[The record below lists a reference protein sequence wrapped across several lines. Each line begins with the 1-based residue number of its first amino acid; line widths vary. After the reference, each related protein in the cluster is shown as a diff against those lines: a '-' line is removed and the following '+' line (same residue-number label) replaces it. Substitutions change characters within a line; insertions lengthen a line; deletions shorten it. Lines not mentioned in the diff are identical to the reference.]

1 MEGRVELH
9 EENVA
14 GVWEWEV
21 TQALTWGSI
30 PTITRKAEVMAS
42 TVTFLE
48 DVPVTISTAT
58 TSYPWT
64 VFFWDLAP

>member
-9 EENVA
+9 EGNVA
-14 GVWEWEV
+14 DVWEWEV
-21 TQALTWGSI
+21 TQTLPWGSI
-30 PTITRKAEVMAS
+30 PMITRKAEVMAS

-48 DVPVTISTAT
+48 DVPVTISTTT

-64 VFFWDLAP
+64 IIFWDLAP